1 MNLINKLTAIFE
13 KFPGIGPRQA
23 KRFVYFLLTRNNT
36 YLEELAHLLLKLK
49 KEVSVCESCMRFF
62 ANSQLSQLSNGVTKL
77 SATKLHICEI
87 CRNPNR
93 QDGMLMIVERDADF
107 ENIERSKI
115 YEGKYFI
122 LGGKVPILEKN
133 PEQKVRAQE
142 LVNIVSDRAK
152 NKMLKEIILALPI
165 NPDGENTEQ
174 YVKRLLSPL
183 AEKYDIKISMLGRG
197 LSTGIELEYPDP
209 ETLKNAFKNRT

>member
-1 MNLINKLTAIFE
+1 MNSINKLTAIFE

-62 ANSQLSQLSNGVTKL
+62 ANSQLSNPAAKL
-77 SATKLHICEI
+77 NICEI

-93 QDGMLMIVERDADF
+93 QDDMLMVIERDADF

-133 PEQKVRAQE
+133 PEQRVRAQE

-174 YVKRLLSPL
+174 YIKRLLSPL

-197 LSTGIELEYPDP
+197 LSTGIELEYPDS
-209 ETLKNAFKNRT
+209 ETLKNAFKNRFDI